1 MSGSRIN
8 NFFGFSS
15 FTLIVS
21 FVCLA
26 LLGAVFI
33 PKVPVKLVPSQDMP
47 GLTVRYSVRNASSRV
62 IEAEVTSKLEGVL
75 ARVKGVKSISSSS
88 NNGNGSISLSF
99 DKHADLAAVRFDV
112 AMAVR
117 QVWQQLPEEAGY
129 PQISMKQS
137 DSEASRPFLT
147 YTLNA
152 PAEPS
157 VIQKYGE
164 NTIEPVL
171 AQIEGVDKVELT
183 GAMPMEWILTY
194 DSEQLENTGLTTED
208 IRKAIQGRAE
218 REFIG
223 IGRIQRENGRE
234 ERMRIVLMAEDAAA
248 DFNVS
253 DISVKGKNGDM
264 IPLSRL
270 VKVEH
275 REAEPDSYFRI
286 NGLNSI
292 YLSITATQDANQ
304 IETGKAVREKLA
316 ELAERMPS
324 GYELHKS
331 YDATEYIQSELDT
344 IYFRTSLTVLILLL
358 FVLAITRSWRY
369 LLLITISL
377 SVTLLIA
384 FIFYYVFGL
393 EMQLYSMAG
402 ITISLN
408 LVIDNTIVMADHIM
422 RRRNLKAFMSVLAAT
437 LTTMGA
443 LVIIFFMNEKVRLN
457 LQDFAAVVIINL
469 AVSLL
474 VALFMVP
481 ALISRMNML
490 DAPAGRRPAV
500 KAMLRRW
507 TVRFTRLYFSF
518 IGWMCR
524 YRVAACILL
533 VLVFGLPVFMLPE
546 KMEGEGWKA
555 EWYNRTV
562 GSDTYQK
569 DIRPYVDKILGGT
582 LRLFADKVYTGN
594 YFSNKREV
602 MLSVNAS
609 LPNGSTLEQM
619 NGLISQMEAYLSE
632 FREIKQFQTS
642 VQSANR
648 ASIRIF
654 FTKESENTGFP
665 YTLKANIISKALE
678 LGGGSWNVY
687 GLEDQGFSNDVREQA
702 GNNRVQLTGYNYDEL
717 MRWAEIFKDS
727 LLTYRRIKEVSI
739 SSDFSIWKDDYTEF
753 YLKLDKKR
761 MIEENITAYQ
771 LFSALQPVFGKDI
784 SCGTIWVNE
793 EAEQLKLASRQADL
807 YDVWALQN
815 LPFEAGGRSYKVSD
829 FASVTKEQ
837 APQKIKK
844 RNQEYVLCLQY
855 DYIGSYVQ
863 SKKILEKEIEE
874 FSKILPMGY
883 RIENKENTY
892 GWNDKEVKKE
902 YFLLLLVI
910 GIIFITTSI
919 LFNSLKQPL
928 AIIFTIP
935 ISYIG
940 VFLTFYLFELDFDQ
954 GGFAAFVLLC
964 GITVNASIYILNEY
978 NNICRLKPKLS
989 GRSAYVKAWN
999 AKVIPIF
1006 LTVVS
1011 TILGFVPFMTGEEKE
1026 AFWFPLAA
1034 GTIGGLVMSLIG
1046 IFFYLPIFSLSLK
1059 KNR

>member
-1 MSGSRIN
+1 MSDSRIN

-253 DISVKGKNGDM
+253 DITVKGKNGDM

-437 LTTMGA
+437 LTTM
-443 LVIIFFMNEKVRLN
+443 
-457 LQDFAAVVIINL
+457 
-469 AVSLL
+469 AVSYTHLTL
-474 VALFMVP
+474 P
-481 ALISRMNML
+481 T
-490 DAPAGRRPAV
+490 
-500 KAMLRRW
+500 KA
-507 TVRFTRLYFSF
+507 
-518 IGWMCR
+518 
-524 YRVAACILL
+524 
-533 VLVFGLPVFMLPE
+533 
-546 KMEGEGWKA
+546 
-555 EWYNRTV
+555 
-562 GSDTYQK
+562 
-569 DIRPYVDKILGGT
+569 
-582 LRLFADKVYTGN
+582 
-594 YFSNKREV
+594 
-602 MLSVNAS
+602 
-609 LPNGSTLEQM
+609 
-619 NGLISQMEAYLSE
+619 
-632 FREIKQFQTS
+632 
-642 VQSANR
+642 
-648 ASIRIF
+648 
-654 FTKESENTGFP
+654 
-665 YTLKANIISKALE
+665 
-678 LGGGSWNVY
+678 
-687 GLEDQGFSNDVREQA
+687 
-702 GNNRVQLTGYNYDEL
+702 
-717 MRWAEIFKDS
+717 
-727 LLTYRRIKEVSI
+727 
-739 SSDFSIWKDDYTEF
+739 
-753 YLKLDKKR
+753 
-761 MIEENITAYQ
+761 
-771 LFSALQPVFGKDI
+771 
-784 SCGTIWVNE
+784 
-793 EAEQLKLASRQADL
+793 
-807 YDVWALQN
+807 
-815 LPFEAGGRSYKVSD
+815 
-829 FASVTKEQ
+829 
-837 APQKIKK
+837 
-844 RNQEYVLCLQY
+844 
-855 DYIGSYVQ
+855 
-863 SKKILEKEIEE
+863 
-874 FSKILPMGY
+874 
-883 RIENKENTY
+883 
-892 GWNDKEVKKE
+892 
-902 YFLLLLVI
+902 
-910 GIIFITTSI
+910 
-919 LFNSLKQPL
+919 
-928 AIIFTIP
+928 
-935 ISYIG
+935 
-940 VFLTFYLFELDFDQ
+940 
-954 GGFAAFVLLC
+954 
-964 GITVNASIYILNEY
+964 
-978 NNICRLKPKLS
+978 
-989 GRSAYVKAWN
+989 
-999 AKVIPIF
+999 
-1006 LTVVS
+1006 
-1011 TILGFVPFMTGEEKE
+1011 
-1026 AFWFPLAA
+1026 
-1034 GTIGGLVMSLIG
+1034 
-1046 IFFYLPIFSLSLK
+1046 
-1059 KNR
+1059 

>member
-1 MSGSRIN
+1 MSDSRIN

-75 ARVKGVKSISSSS
+75 ARVNGVKSISSSS
-88 NNGNGSISLSF
+88 NNGSGSISLSF
-99 DKHADLAAVRFDV
+99 DKHTDLAVVRFDV
-112 AMAVR
+112 AMAIR
-117 QVWQQLPEEAGY
+117 QVWQQLPEEVSY
-129 PQISMKQS
+129 PRISMKQS
-137 DSEASRPFLT
+137 DSDASRPFLT

-164 NTIEPVL
+164 NVIEPVL
-171 AQIEGVDKVELT
+171 AQVEGVDKVELT

-194 DSEQLENTGLTTED
+194 DSEQLNSMGLTTD
-208 IRKAIQGRAE
+208 DLQNAIQNRFDK
-218 REFIG
+218 EFIG

-234 ERMRIVLMAEDAAA
+234 ERMRIVLMAEDATA

-253 DISVKGKNGDM
+253 DITVKGKNNDM
-264 IPLSRL
+264 IPLDKL

-275 REAEPDSYFRI
+275 KEAEPDSYFRI

-292 YLSITATQDANQ
+292 YLSVTATQDANQ
-304 IETGKAVREKLA
+304 IKTGKAVKEKLA
-316 ELAERMPS
+316 ELVSRMPS
-324 GYELHKS
+324 GYELHNN
-331 YDATEYIQSELDT
+331 YDATEYIQTELDT

-384 FIFYYVFGL
+384 FIFYYMFGL

-408 LVIDNTIVMADHIM
+408 LVIDNTIVMTDHIM

-481 ALISRMNML
+481 ALISQMNML
-490 DAPAGRRPAV
+490 KSSSHNRSRIKAV
-500 KAMLRRW
+500 SRRW
-507 TVRFTRLYFSF
+507 AVRFSRIYLAF
-518 IGWMCR
+518 IGWLCR
-524 YRVAACILL
+524 YRIAVCTVL
-533 VLVFGLPVFMLPE
+533 VLAFGLPVFMLPE
-546 KMEGEGWKA
+546 KMEEEGWKA
-555 EWYNRTV
+555 EWYNRTL

-569 DIRPYVDKILGGT
+569 NIKPYVDKILGGT

-594 YFSNKREV
+594 YFSNKHE
-602 MLSVNAS
+602 MTLSINAS

-632 FREIKQFQTS
+632 FKEIRQFQTS
-642 VQSANR
+642 VRSANR
-648 ASIRIF
+648 ASITVF
-654 FTKESENTGFP
+654 FTKESEHTGFP

-717 MRWAEIFKDS
+717 MQWAETFKDS

-761 MIEENITAYQ
+761 MIEEDITAYQ
-771 LFSALQPVFGKDI
+771 LFSVLKPFFSKSI

-793 EAEQLKLASRQADL
+793 EAEQLKLTSRQADL
-807 YDVWALQN
+807 YDVWALQH
-815 LPFEAGGRSYKVSD
+815 LPFEINGRTYKISD

-844 RNQEYVLCLQY
+844 QNQEYVLCLQY
-855 DYIGSYVQ
+855 DYIGSYMQ
-863 SKKILEKEIEE
+863 SKKILEKEIEK

-883 RIENKENTY
+883 KIENKERSFDW
-892 GWNDKEVKKE
+892 GDKEVKKE
-902 YFLLLLVI
+902 YLLLLLVI

-978 NNICRLKPKLS
+978 NNICRRKPLLPK
-989 GRSAYVKAWN
+989 RKAYVKAWN

-1011 TILGFVPFMTGEEKE
+1011 TILGFVPFMIGEEKE

-1046 IFFYLPIFSLSLK
+1046 IFFYLPVFSLK
-1059 KNR
+1059 KKEAR